1 MSKTTALLDNLL
13 KYSPLVTNIVTI
25 IVAMVVGT
33 WAIFSTISVRK
44 EGQIAEYKLREL
56 EQRTQQLPH
65 VAARVEILT
74 EKNVNQDQ
82 IIKIKVVLTNSGNKE
97 SRIQLDNESLTLVPV
112 SFNKGEPVYNEPI
125 NLING
130 RYRGAAKRYIMN
142 WIDIGAG
149 ESYTLNFVHSINQ
162 SGTYLVHFLAFN
174 DTQPNN
180 KLKND
185 IFSFQYAVGEDKYFT
200 IE

>member
-65 VAARVEILT
+65 VAATVEILT
-74 EKNVNQDQ
+74 EKML
-82 IIKIKVVLTNSGNKE
+82 IKTRL
-97 SRIQLDNESLTLVPV
+97 
-112 SFNKGEPVYNEPI
+112 
-125 NLING
+125 
-130 RYRGAAKRYIMN
+130 
-142 WIDIGAG
+142 
-149 ESYTLNFVHSINQ
+149 
-162 SGTYLVHFLAFN
+162 
-174 DTQPNN
+174 
-180 KLKND
+180 LK
-185 IFSFQYAVGEDKYFT
+185 SK
-200 IE
+200 

>member
-74 EKNVNQDQ
+74 EK
-82 IIKIKVVLTNSGNKE
+82 KC
-97 SRIQLDNESLTLVPV
+97 
-112 SFNKGEPVYNEPI
+112 
-125 NLING
+125 
-130 RYRGAAKRYIMN
+130 
-142 WIDIGAG
+142 
-149 ESYTLNFVHSINQ
+149 
-162 SGTYLVHFLAFN
+162 
-174 DTQPNN
+174 
-180 KLKND
+180 
-185 IFSFQYAVGEDKYFT
+185 
-200 IE
+200 